1 MTGVYCVF
9 CRTGFEAGIES
20 RLKRRGYATLVP
32 KIKKFKPSGG
42 KLVEKE
48 LCLLPGYVFFETDEP
63 ALDVRSINTLQNA
76 IKLLQYDDGEYR
88 LRGADLDFV
97 EWIRRHA
104 GTIEPTK
111 VIKEGTKIR
120 FVEGP
125 LCELNGRVLK
135 VNKSRRQV
143 QIELNN
149 ADGLLCTIWCA
160 IEYVEPEQ
168 PIE

>member
-9 CRTGFEAGIES
+9 CRTGFEAGIEG
-20 RLKRRGYATLVP
+20 RLNRRGYAAMVP

-42 KLVEKE
+42 KLTIKE
-48 LCLLPGYVFFETDEP
+48 LCLLPGYVFFETDEE
-63 ALDVRSINTLQNA
+63 LDVRSINTMQNV

-88 LRGADLDFV
+88 LRGADIEFV
-97 EWIRRHA
+97 EWIKRNN

-149 ADGLLCTIWCA
+149 ANGLLSTIWCA

-168 PIE
+168 AEE

>member
-1 MTGVYCVF
+1 MCI
-9 CRTGFEAGIES
+9 RD
-20 RLKRRGYATLVP
+20 R
-32 KIKKFKPSGG
+32 
-42 KLVEKE
+42 
-48 LCLLPGYVFFETDEP
+48 
-63 ALDVRSINTLQNA
+63 
-76 IKLLQYDDGEYR
+76 YDDGEYR

-97 EWIRRHA
+97 EWIRRHD

-149 ADGLLCTIWCA
+149 ADGLLSTIWCA

>member
-48 LCLLPGYVFFETDEP
+48 LCLLPGYVFFETDEKE
-63 ALDVRSINTLQNA
+63 LDVRSINTLQNA
-76 IKLLQYDDGEYR
+76 IKLLQYDD
-88 LRGADLDFV
+88 FV
-97 EWIRRHA
+97 EWIRRHD

-149 ADGLLCTIWCA
+149 ADGLLSTIWCA